1 MAEKDL
7 ATKYLE
13 DYNDV
18 FADIVNVLLYRGKQI
33 VLAEQLTEAGTESQ
47 YKSDGQ
53 VHQQTRD
60 IAKYWDAPTS
70 LYERLNIPIS

>member
-18 FADIVNVLLYRGKQI
+18 FADIVNVLLYHGEKIIQE
-33 VLAEQLTEAGTESQ
+33 EQLNLFT
-47 YKSDGQ
+47 SDFRI
-53 VHQQTRD
+53 VAD
-60 IAKYWDAPTS
+60 WIIALNS
-70 LYERLNIPIS
+70 LTTFRKEHKLL